1 MDVATEHASTNTA
14 ISLIKIINERITA
27 RTRSQESS
35 SKYKAVI
42 CTPDGELHGLS
53 CNMIESPLLSKD
65 SNLLPFCKERS
76 ELKSKPGQLFTNC
89 GCKNIAVPS

>member
-1 MDVATEHASTNTA
+1 MNCNEEICEINTIFVKLHKMDVATEHASTNTA

-76 ELKSKPGQLFTNC
+76 
-89 GCKNIAVPS
+89 